1 MIRFVVSTGFILLG
15 IMTACNQ
22 SPKSGQNHEAI
33 PNSATKET
41 VNLLMGSWVQPNPIN
56 EQEVQGFSL
65 QPDSTAQ
72 SINMATLLY
81 KKWWMANGKLV
92 LVAESIGNRQSSMD
106 TTAYEIVPSSADSLV
121 LKSGDYVEKY
131 RRQ

>member
-1 MIRFVVSTGFILLG
+1 MIRFVASAGLFFLW

-22 SPKSGQNHEAI
+22 SPKSAHEAI
-33 PNSATKET
+33 PNSKTKET
-41 VNLLMGSWVQPNPIN
+41 VSVIVGSWVQSNPIN

-81 KKWWMANGKLV
+81 KKWWTANGKLF
-92 LVAESIGNRQSSMD
+92 LIAESIGNRQSSID
-106 TTAYEIVPSSADSLV
+106 TLQYEMIPCSKDSLI
-121 LKSGDYVEKY
+121 LKNGDYVEQY
-131 RRQ
+131 RKQ

>member
-1 MIRFVVSTGFILLG
+1 MNRFVASIGLFFIC

-22 SPKSGQNHEAI
+22 SPKSNHE
-33 PNSATKET
+33 ET
-41 VNLLMGSWVQPNPIN
+41 VNVLVGSWVQPNPIN

-81 KKWWMANGKLV
+81 KKWWMENGKLV
-92 LVAESIGNRQSSMD
+92 LVAESIGNHQSIID
-106 TTAYEIVPSSADSLV
+106 TTAYEIVPSDTDSLV
-121 LKSGDYVEKY
+121 LKSGEFLDKY
-131 RRQ
+131 RKQ